1 MVVRDSK
8 NGKRSSHRAEPR
20 HQFVPQLATLLA
32 KVFENR
38 RDAYFQKI
46 IPAMTEAHH
55 LVELALGTVEALMS
69 PKKQPKV
76 ILFDI
81 GGVCVVSPFQEILN
95 YELRNGIP
103 PGWVNHSLSKTAPN
117 GAWHKLERGEIKC
130 DEDFFAGFNHD
141 LRDPLRWKAFYTQA
155 MQKQAVTVTA
165 IPPLPQVDGEWLFW
179 EMMRISRAPD
189 PWMWPALKKL
199 KASGKY
205 IIAALSNTMIF
216 PEGHE
221 FNGPNEVRSIFD
233 VFISS
238 AHVGLRKPDP
248 AIYNM
253 ALSTV
258 NEYAEKNASTKG
270 KGLGWANGIKA
281 EDIVFLD
288 DIGENLKAAKKV
300 GFGTI
305 KVQLGQAYDAVAELE
320 KVTGLDL
327 AGDHPKVS
335 SAPKMSKAKL

>member
-1 MVVRDSK
+1 MS
-8 NGKRSSHRAEPR
+8 E
-20 HQFVPQLATLLA
+20 
-32 KVFENR
+32 
-38 RDAYFQKI
+38 
-46 IPAMTEAHH
+46 EAHH
-55 LVELALGTVEALMS
+55 LVELALNTVEALMA

-81 GGVCVVSPFQEILN
+81 GGVCVVSPLREILN
-95 YELRNGIP
+95 YELSNGIP

-141 LRDPLRWKAFYTQA
+141 LRDPLRWKAFYTEA
-155 MQKQAVTVTA
+155 MQKEGKTVTA
-165 IPPLPQVDGEWLFW
+165 IPPLPQVDAEWLFW
-179 EMMRISRAPD
+179 EMMRASRASD
-189 PWMWPALKKL
+189 PWMWPALQKL
-199 KASGKY
+199 KTSGKY
-205 IIAALSNTMIF
+205 IIAALSNTIIF

-221 FNGPNEVRSIFD
+221 YNDANEVRGIFD
-233 VFISS
+233 IFISS

-248 AIYNM
+248 AIYNL

-258 NEYAEKNASTKG
+258 NEYAQKNASAQG
-270 KGLGWANGIKA
+270 KELSWGNGIKA
-281 EDIVFLD
+281 EDVVFLD

-320 KVTGLDL
+320 KLTGLDL

-335 SAPKMSKAKL
+335 SAPKISKAKL

>member
-1 MVVRDSK
+1 M
-8 NGKRSSHRAEPR
+8 E
-20 HQFVPQLATLLA
+20 
-32 KVFENR
+32 
-38 RDAYFQKI
+38 
-46 IPAMTEAHH
+46 
-55 LVELALGTVEALMS
+55 
-69 PKKQPKV
+69 KQ
-76 ILFDI
+76 
-81 GGVCVVSPFQEILN
+81 G
-95 YELRNGIP
+95 
-103 PGWVNHSLSKTAPN
+103 
-117 GAWHKLERGEIKC
+117 
-130 DEDFFAGFNHD
+130 
-141 LRDPLRWKAFYTQA
+141 
-155 MQKQAVTVTA
+155 VTVGA

-189 PWMWPALKKL
+189 PWMWPALQKL

-216 PEGHE
+216 PDGHE
-221 FNGPNEVRSIFD
+221 FNEVNEVRGIFD
-233 VFISS
+233 LFISS

-253 ALSTV
+253 ALSAV

-270 KGLGWANGIKA
+270 KGLGWENGIKA

-320 KVTGLDL
+320 KVTGLEL
-327 AGDHPKVS
+327 AGNHPRVS
-335 SAPKMSKAKL
+335 SAPQMSKAKL

>member
-1 MVVRDSK
+1 MSNDQK
-8 NGKRSSHRAEPR
+8 TN
-20 HQFVPQLATLLA
+20 FPQ
-32 KVFENR
+32 
-38 RDAYFQKI
+38 
-46 IPAMTEAHH
+46 
-55 LVELALGTVEALMS
+55 
-69 PKKQPKV
+69 
-76 ILFDI
+76 
-81 GGVCVVSPFQEILN
+81 VVSPLQEILN
-95 YELRNGIP
+95 YELKNGIP

-117 GAWHKLERGEIKC
+117 GAWHKLERGDIKC

-155 MQKQAVTVTA
+155 MQKQGVTVGT
-165 IPPLPQVDGEWLFW
+165 IPPLPQVDAEWLFW
-179 EMMRISRAPD
+179 EMMRASRALD
-189 PWMWPALKKL
+189 PWMWPALQKL

-205 IIAALSNTMIF
+205 IIAALSNTIIF

-221 FNGPNEVRSIFD
+221 YNDANEVRSIFD
-233 VFISS
+233 LFISS

-253 ALSTV
+253 ALSAV

-270 KGLGWANGIKA
+270 KGLGWEKGVKA

-305 KVQLGQAYDAVAELE
+305 KVQLGQAYNAVAELE
-320 KVTGLDL
+320 KLTGLEL

>member
-1 MVVRDSK
+1 MS
-8 NGKRSSHRAEPR
+8 E
-20 HQFVPQLATLLA
+20 
-32 KVFENR
+32 
-38 RDAYFQKI
+38 
-46 IPAMTEAHH
+46 EAHH
-55 LVELALGTVEALMS
+55 LVELALGTVEALMA

-95 YELRNGIP
+95 YELKNGIP

-155 MQKQAVTVTA
+155 MQKQGVTVTS

-179 EMMRISRAPD
+179 EMMRMSRTPD
-189 PWMWPALKKL
+189 PWMWPALQKL

-221 FNGPNEVRSIFD
+221 FNDANAVRGIFD
-233 VFISS
+233 IFISS

-253 ALSTV
+253 ALSAI
-258 NEYAEKNASTKG
+258 NEYAQKNASTQG
-270 KGLGWANGIKA
+270 KGLSWGSGIKA

-320 KVTGLDL
+320 KLTGLDL

-335 SAPKMSKAKL
+335 SAPKISKAKL